1 MDSSCDL
8 SGIDVPK
15 SLHPSMKEEPIM
27 SHDTLI
33 AVDVAKS
40 VFEIVVSQQ
49 PGKVSE
55 RARLP
60 RSKFLAFFVQRPP
73 VTVVMEACGSAH
85 HWGRQLQG
93 LGHQVVLLPA
103 HQVRPYVLRNK
114 TDRTDAKG
122 LLEAYRNDDIH
133 RVPVKSIDQQT
144 VTALHRLR
152 SAWVAERTAMIN
164 TLRGLLR
171 ELGFVI
177 PVGAQYVV
185 PRAGGL
191 IEDAESGL
199 PDALREACAEVCADL
214 RTLEKRIAGIERHLE
229 ALASQLPVVERLRS
243 IPGVGLLTATAL
255 VAVTADIQRF
265 PSGRHFAS
273 YLGLTPRE
281 HSSGSKRRLG
291 SISKR
296 GDVYL
301 RMLLIHGAR
310 STLWHAKRLQEPD
323 RLRAWAL
330 RLEKTVGHNKAAV
343 ALANKMARIVWVVWK
358 HDRHFEPAAHAA

>member
-8 SGIDVPK
+8 RGIDVPK
-15 SLHPSMKEEPIM
+15 SLHLSMKEEPIM
-27 SHDTLI
+27 NNDTLI

-40 VFEIVVSQQ
+40 VFEIVVSHQ
-49 PGKVSE
+49 PGKVHE
-55 RARLP
+55 RARVP
-60 RSKFLAFFVQRPP
+60 RNRFLAFFVQRPAA
-73 VTVVMEACGSAH
+73 TVIMEACGSAH
-85 HWGRQLQG
+85 HWGRALQR

-133 RVPVKSIDQQT
+133 HVPVKSVEQQT
-144 VTALHRLR
+144 LTALHRLR
-152 SAWVAERTAMIN
+152 SAWLAERTAKIN

-177 PVGAQYVV
+177 PVGAQHVV
-185 PRAGGL
+185 PVTWRL

-199 PDALREACAEVCADL
+199 PEALRAAFAAVCTEI
-214 RTLEKRIAGIERHLE
+214 RTLEERMKDIERQLE
-229 ALASQLPVVERLRS
+229 ALATEVPVVERLRS
-243 IPGVGLLTATAL
+243 IPGVGLLTATAV
-255 VAVTADIQRF
+255 VALTADIQRF

-291 SISKR
+291 TISKR

-310 STLWHAKRLQEPD
+310 ATLWHAKRLKYPD

-330 RLEKTVGHNKAAV
+330 RLEKTVGHNKAAL
-343 ALANKMARIVWVVWK
+343 ALANKMARIVWAVWK
-358 HDRHFEPAAHAA
+358 HDRRFESVAQAA